1 VVREKGRLLR
11 QDCIAMVLQP
21 VGYAADI
28 SGWWPRAGEEVGVLE
43 QQFVFSF
50 LFVFVSRHCL
60 GVGNQRDK

>member
-1 VVREKGRLLR
+1 
-11 QDCIAMVLQP
+11 MVLQP